1 MLVLRIGFGA
11 CSSRADRY
19 IISMATDAAR
29 ARVRIPEPRSCG
41 ECSAEFKEPCEGCE
55 SSEEGRLIGLRGE
68 MTRSLEIGVG
78 RAQDE
83 GESRNRL

>member
-19 IISMATDAAR
+19 IISMATDATR

-41 ECSAEFKEPCEGCE
+41 ECSAEFKEPCEGYE

>member
-1 MLVLRIGFGA
+1 MCG
-11 CSSRADRY
+11 
-19 IISMATDAAR
+19 
-29 ARVRIPEPRSCG
+29 VRPSV
-41 ECSAEFKEPCEGCE
+41 EFKEPCEGCE

-78 RAQDE
+78 RVQDE

>member
-1 MLVLRIGFGA
+1 
-11 CSSRADRY
+11 
-19 IISMATDAAR
+19 MATDAAR

-78 RAQDE
+78 RVRSVARSE
-83 GESRNRL
+83 PI